1 MSIPYFLD
9 EPESNKGIIR
19 QVIFPKF
26 RGINKFLY
34 QKFGQEMVFKEIAN
48 NPDEE
53 IVEFEKFM
61 KDPVVIQS
69 VQAGDLSLITEIYH
83 NLIIECIS
91 YLGMSEYLEFIPDL
105 LAINW
110 NPFIFAQ
117 NDKFA
122 VEKLMQAVFDN
133 YKTLVIVQALL
144 LPFTPLFEPGLLSNP
159 PVIEADENN
168 SEHFKYLSYL
178 DPTSPN
184 AIFTKEEFAQFDDN
198 RLALALSYAFYYCLK
213 DIFSTCYLQITLPVP
228 PPMIPPIIN
237 PLGLNILNE
246 ITLDLKTLPAK
257 LTDPTELPGIIDG
270 LNAAIAEQT
279 IIAQANVNLAITPD
293 FKTTRIL
300 KSSAEE
306 LKGKLKNIHN
316 YDNNPDNIPVIQME

>member
-9 EPESNKGIIR
+9 QPESNKGIIR

-48 NPDEE
+48 NPEEE

-61 KDPVVIQS
+61 KEPALIQA

-122 VEKLMQAVFDN
+122 VEKLMQAIFDN
-133 YKTLVIVQALL
+133 YKILVVAHPLFV
-144 LPFTPLFEPGLLSNP
+144 PFTPIFDPGLLSNP
-159 PVIEADENN
+159 PIIESDENN

-184 AIFTKEEFAQFDDN
+184 TIFTQDEFAKFDDN

-213 DIFSTCYLQITLPVP
+213 EVFLTCYLQITLP
-228 PPMIPPIIN
+228 PPIAPPVN
-237 PLGLNILNE
+237 QLGLNILNE
-246 ITLDLKTLPAK
+246 ITLDLKTLPIKIA
-257 LTDPTELPGIIDG
+257 DPTELPDVIDD
-270 LNAAIAEQT
+270 LNTAIAEQT
-279 IIAQANVNLAITPD
+279 ILAAPNLSLAITPD
-293 FKTTRIL
+293 FKTTRGL

-316 YDNNPDNIPVIQME
+316 YDNNPDNIPVIQMED